1 MSKPPIKKRK
11 TDVKEDIG
19 TLQFG
24 DDFNDGPDVEA
35 LLNSD
40 VKVFSSRIPA
50 TPLVLN
56 PADVSSCVIPLHLCL
71 ILCPSLHHLGRAF
84 RSFHYLSGI
93 HPS

>member
-40 VKVFSSRIPA
+40 VKVLSSRIPA

-71 ILCPSLHHLGRAF
+71 ILCPSLHHLSRAF